1 MGVSMVKIVGKL
13 LLCVFFCCM
22 IPFLNAGI
30 TMSVRTDSGATNQV
44 VVGQPFT
51 IEVVIDDVYG
61 SIQAPKIKGLQGF
74 SHSLN
79 GMYSSTVNGKSTA
92 RYTYQVRI
100 DALGS
105 YLIGPAIVTH
115 QQQELVSNQLTIS
128 VVKDLGVNAQTQNKT
143 NQAPQHKAFLRLMI
157 DEETVVVGQK
167 MNCSIRFYYQDPS
180 LTLHNIGVAEF
191 AGFDKK
197 EVSKLETGTAE
208 IDGVEYR
215 YAQWRWEMYPTKP
228 GEFIIPAYNAEYDVP
243 AKDNNHMFGGL
254 FMFMGNRVERKRVY
268 SNAVTVKVLPLPHCD
283 KTVHAVGSFERISA
297 EIKPGI
303 AKEGEGMVLT
313 IDIEG
318 NGNLQTVALSP
329 LAMPQSLK
337 YYDSNSTIIPPKHA
351 DELPKKRFEFIVQGM
366 QCGECEIPEQ
376 LFTYFDVDK
385 NAYVTL
391 RTSPL
396 NVSIMPGAMSI
407 KKEISST
414 ANTFAAP
421 ELQERE
427 NDIADINITGP
438 WYPVEERKP
447 LPWWAFQILFLMPLL
462 YSMYP
467 FVREKFI
474 TLTGNSPRIR
484 RRRAFKTSYKKINQC
499 MQAGDST
506 KLYTVFVELFQQID
520 GTSDLRSVTQNS
532 EWNSFFERVTH
543 AAYAKVDNTDNKDTD
558 QLCRMAQ
565 EWLKRLEKI

>member
-1 MGVSMVKIVGKL
+1 
-13 LLCVFFCCM
+13 
-22 IPFLNAGI
+22 
-30 TMSVRTDSGATNQV
+30 
-44 VVGQPFT
+44 
-51 IEVVIDDVYG
+51 
-61 SIQAPKIKGLQGF
+61 
-74 SHSLN
+74 
-79 GMYSSTVNGKSTA
+79 
-92 RYTYQVRI
+92 
-100 DALGS
+100 
-105 YLIGPAIVTH
+105 
-115 QQQELVSNQLTIS
+115 
-128 VVKDLGVNAQTQNKT
+128 
-143 NQAPQHKAFLRLMI
+143 
-157 DEETVVVGQK
+157 VVVGQK

-180 LTLHNIGVAEF
+180 LTLHNIGVPEF

-197 EVSKLETGTAE
+197 EVSKLESGTAQ

-215 YAQWRWEMYPTKP
+215 YAQWRWDMYPTKP

-243 AKDNNHMFGGL
+243 SKDTNHMFGGL

-318 NGNLQTVALSP
+318 DGNLQTVALSS

-337 YYDSNSTIIPPKHA
+337 YYDSNSTIIQPKHA

-366 QCGECEIPEQ
+366 QCGDCEIPEQ

-396 NVSIMPGAMSI
+396 NVSIMPGVLGS
-407 KKEISST
+407 KKEISS
-414 ANTFAAP
+414 AVNTFATPA
-421 ELQERE
+421 LQESE
-427 NDIADINITGP
+427 NEIADINITGP
-438 WYPVEERKP
+438 WYPVEERRP
-447 LPWWAFQILFLMPLL
+447 LAWWLFQILFLMPLL
-462 YSMYP
+462 YSTYP
-467 FVREKFI
+467 FIREKFI
-474 TLTGNSPRIR
+474 GLTGNSMRIR
-484 RRRAFKTSYKKINQC
+484 RRRAFKASYKKINQC
-499 MQAGDST
+499 IQTGDNT
-506 KLYTVFVELFQQID
+506 QLYAVFTELFQQIE
-520 GTSDLRSVTQNS
+520 GTRDLRGITQDS
-532 EWNSFFERVTH
+532 EWNNFFERVTH
-543 AAYAKVDNTDNKDTD
+543 AAYAQANNKDTD